1 MIANWTGKLGAWIFR
16 ALRAQ
21 KYGAIQLTNFRPMF
35 HLRTNHVVGF
45 TTKMFEQHLW
55 KSDILSKDAG
65 HWQASLLKMSL
76 FHRCCSNILLVK
88 TNYLVST

>member
-1 MIANWTGKLGAWIFR
+1 MIANGTGKFGAWIFR
-16 ALRAQ
+16 AFRAQ

-35 HLRTNHVVGF
+35 HLRTNQVVGF

-65 HWQASLLKMSL
+65 NRPAFLLKM
-76 FHRCCSNILLVK
+76 
-88 TNYLVST
+88 